1 MKKKYFATLLCAAVL
16 TAFTGCGESG
26 ALKEEKKAENK
37 TEKADFCTGLDT
49 EYQPYRSVC
58 GQGKGIL

>member
-26 ALKEEKKAENK
+26 ALKEEKKAEK
-37 TEKADFCTGLDT
+37 TE
-49 EYQPYRSVC
+49 
-58 GQGKGIL
+58 